1 MGLNEYLENL
11 VATVHYPITFGATEP
26 STLSRWMVK
35 AVTAPNAGPWGTE
48 PYLDEDGRTV
58 YVYETSILPVET
70 LERNWRHYNSDLIE
84 VHQDPNKPGTL
95 FSPGPDKWL
104 YAVCNVY
111 ALEDSEALI
120 KILTYMPAPIRVWIN
135 GELVIA
141 SNENFVVKDV
151 LARVRF
157 KAGNNVVLAE
167 LPLHL
172 RVSLTTQ
179 EFIVKIQPLP
189 RLLSEPAKYEFIDPE
204 LFETLERSA
213 WIVPERV
220 DVRGGERLRLLV
232 LSSYLRG
239 GAGQGQPML
248 VRLEGVDGDTLATV
262 RTETG
267 QAATLPIPEKASG
280 TLRIRAEGV
289 ENGADIHCKPVHL
302 LCGDFAVERES
313 LLRQAAGRQDIR
325 EEIVSSMRQWM
336 ELPKSFQE
344 VNQFVPYDVYDSL
357 LERMAEFRASLN
369 APERLYLRTYPEI
382 FKDRYAVYRL
392 KDTKDA
398 SIAYVVNLPEHY
410 DPDRKYPLVVYF
422 HDAQGRNFPSDLP
435 WTKRFS
441 FSEAIIVQMV
451 GIGRLNYTDDIGVI
465 RTIGEIVQE
474 LNADRDRIYGIGF
487 CTGAMKLYRVGFIA
501 PDLFAGIAT
510 IVGDARID
518 PNAPEYEWLDNLGN
532 TTVYGLCSD
541 ENWFFNSSRKIDLL
555 KRLKKSQI
563 RLYAGFYHNEFNTLH
578 NSRALMRRLVATD
591 KERFPREIDFTV
603 LEPCFSKSHWLR
615 VKRIAD
621 LRERASVKASIV
633 SRQAIEI
640 YADNAGE
647 LELLLSPE
655 EMGLDSE
662 ITLLANGRRMFARL
676 ARYSRATL
684 SIGDVA
690 TSLTVT
696 NLSKEAF
703 IAAYDAI
710 GADETQLGIKRLYTG
725 PCTIVKPSG
734 RSSFTTK
741 LSYLLQNPIRDRYI
755 YYKYESCRESELSL
769 EHTSERNFIVIVD
782 ARSPSL
788 QQTRLLEAIG
798 LKLEPERL
806 TWRGQSYDG
815 DYYAFISCP
824 NPWFADR
831 RVMVVAYNGDGLD
844 GEMIGLMNSFDR
856 NPLFYY
862 DAIIYHHGRVHG
874 LRHEAAKSESELE
887 SESLGGV
894 V

>member
-11 VATVHYPITFGATEP
+11 VTTAHYPITFGVTEP

-35 AVTAPNAGPWGTE
+35 AVTVPNAGPWGTK
-48 PYLDEDGRTV
+48 PYLDEDGRTILLF
-58 YVYETSILPVET
+58 ETPILPVET

-84 VHQDPNKPGTL
+84 VHQDPNKPGNM
-95 FSPGPDKWL
+95 FVSEPDKWL

-111 ALEDSEALI
+111 AMEDSEALI
-120 KILTYMPAPIRVWIN
+120 KILTYMPSPIRVWIN

-141 SNENFVVKDV
+141 SNEDFVVKEV

-179 EFIVKIQPLP
+179 EFIFKIQPLR
-189 RLLSEPAKYEFIDPE
+189 RLLGGPANYEFIDPE
-204 LFETLERSA
+204 LIDTLERSV

-220 DVRGGERLRLLV
+220 NVKGGERLRLIV
-232 LSSYLRG
+232 LPSYVREE
-239 GAGQGQPML
+239 ARQPVI
-248 VRLEGVDGDTLATV
+248 VRLESADGRTLTTI

-267 QAATLPIPEKASG
+267 QAATLPIPETARG
-280 TLRIRAEGV
+280 TLRVVAEGS
-289 ENGADIHCKPVHL
+289 EDGAGVHCKPVHL
-302 LCGDFAVERES
+302 LCGDFAEERDS

-325 EEIVSSMRQWM
+325 EEIVSSMRQMM
-336 ELPKSFQE
+336 ELPQTFQE

-357 LERMAEFRASLN
+357 LERMAEFRASLDV
-369 APERLYLRTYPEI
+369 PGEQYPRTFAEV
-382 FKDRYAVYRL
+382 FKTRYAVYRL

-451 GIGRLNYTDDIGVI
+451 GIGRLNYTDDIGVV
-465 RTIGEIVQE
+465 RTIGEIVRE

-487 CTGAMKLYRVGFIA
+487 CTGAMKTYRIGFIA

-518 PNAPEYEWLDNLGN
+518 ANEPEYEWLDNLVN

-541 ENWFFNSSRKIDLL
+541 ESWFFNSSRKINLL
-555 KRLKKSQI
+555 KRLKKSHI
-563 RLYAGFYHNEFNTLH
+563 RLYAGFFHNEFNTLH

-591 KERFPREIDFTV
+591 KERYPREIDFTV

-615 VKRIAD
+615 VKRIVD
-621 LRERASVKASIV
+621 LRENASVKARIL

-640 YADNAGE
+640 CADNVGE

-655 EMGLDSE
+655 EMGLDSGVA
-662 ITLLANGRRMFARL
+662 LRVNGREAFARL
-676 ARYSRATL
+676 NGHSRATL
-684 SIGDVA
+684 SFDDAGARLSVA
-690 TSLTVT
+690 

-710 GADETQLGIKRLYTG
+710 DVDETQLGIKRLYTG
-725 PCTIVKPSG
+725 PCTVVKPSG
-734 RSSFTTK
+734 RSPFTTK

-755 YYKYESCRESELSL
+755 YYKYESCRESDLSL
-769 EHTSERNFIVIVD
+769 EQINERNYIFIVD

-788 QQTRLLEAIG
+788 QQQRLLQAIG
-798 LKLEPERL
+798 LRLEPERL
-806 TWRGQSYDG
+806 TWKGQTYDG
-815 DYYAFISCP
+815 DYYAFIACP

-831 RVMVVAYNGDGLD
+831 HVMVVAYSNDKL
-844 GEMIGLMNSFDR
+844 ESEIVGLMNSFDR
-856 NPLFYY
+856 NTLFYN
-862 DAIIYHHGRVHG
+862 DAIVYHHGQIQG
-874 LRHEAAKSESELE
+874 LRNEMEK

>member
-11 VATVHYPITFGATEP
+11 VTTVHYPITFGATEP
-26 STLSRWMVK
+26 ATLSRWMVK
-35 AVTAPNAGPWGTE
+35 AVTIPNAGPWGTK
-48 PYLDEDGRTV
+48 PYLGEDGRTI
-58 YVYETSILPVET
+58 YVYETSTLPVEK
-70 LERNWRHYNSDLIE
+70 LEQNWRHYNSDLIE
-84 VHQDPNKPGTL
+84 VHQDPNKPGKM
-95 FSPGPDKWL
+95 FNPEPDKWL

-111 ALEDSEALI
+111 AMEDSEALI
-120 KILTYMPAPIRVWIN
+120 KILTYMPSPIRLWIN

-141 SNENFVVKDV
+141 GNEDFVVKDL

-167 LPLHL
+167 LPLRL

-179 EFIVKIQPLP
+179 EFIVKLQPLR
-189 RLLSEPAKYEFIDPE
+189 RLRSESANYEFIDPE
-204 LFETLERSA
+204 LIDTLERSA
-213 WIVPERV
+213 WIAPERV
-220 DVRGGERLRLLV
+220 NVKGGEQLRLIV

-239 GAGQGQPML
+239 EGGQPVL
-248 VRLEGVDGDTLATV
+248 VRLESADGRTLATV
-262 RTETG
+262 RTESG
-267 QAATLPIPEKASG
+267 QATTLPIPEAASG
-280 TLRIRAEGV
+280 TLRIVAEGS
-289 ENGADIHCKPVHL
+289 EDGAGVRCKPVHL
-302 LCGDFAVERES
+302 LCGDFAEERDS
-313 LLRQAAGRQDIR
+313 LLRQAAGRQDLR
-325 EEIVSSMRQWM
+325 EDIISSMRQMM
-336 ELPKSFQE
+336 ELPQSFQE
-344 VNQFVPYDVYDSL
+344 VNQLVPYEVYDSL
-357 LERMAEFRASLN
+357 LERMAEFRASMN
-369 APERLYLRTYPEI
+369 APERLYLRTYSEV
-382 FKDRYAVYRL
+382 FKARYAVYRL

-441 FSEAIIVQMV
+441 FTEAIIVQMV

-487 CTGAMKLYRVGFIA
+487 CTGAMKAYRLGFIA

-510 IVGDARID
+510 IIGDARID
-518 PNAPEYEWLDNLGN
+518 ANEPQYEWFDNLGN

-541 ENWFFNSSRKIDLL
+541 ENWFFNSARKINLL
-555 KRLKKSQI
+555 QRMKKSHI
-563 RLYAGFYHNEFNTLH
+563 KLYAGFFHNEFNTLH
-578 NSRALMRRLVATD
+578 NSRTLMRRLVATD
-591 KERFPREIDFTV
+591 KERYPREIDFMV

-615 VKRIAD
+615 VKRIVD
-621 LRERASVKASIV
+621 LKERANVKARIL
-633 SRQAIEI
+633 SRQEVEI
-640 YADNAGE
+640 RADNVSE

-662 ITLLANGRRMFARL
+662 ITLLVNGRRASARL
-676 ARYSRATL
+676 SRYSRATL
-684 SIGDVA
+684 SIGDA
-690 TSLTVT
+690 AASLSVS

-710 GADETQLGIKRLYTG
+710 GVDETQLGIKRLYTG
-725 PCTIVKPSG
+725 PCTVVKPSG
-734 RSSFTTK
+734 RSPFTTK

-755 YYKYESCRESELSL
+755 YYKYESCRESELNL
-769 EHTSERNFIVIVD
+769 EHTSESNYIFIVD
-782 ARSPSL
+782 ARSPSV
-788 QQTRLLEAIG
+788 QQQRLLEAIG

-806 TWRGQSYDG
+806 TWKGQSYEG
-815 DYYAFISCP
+815 DYYAFIACP

-831 RVMVVAYNGDGLD
+831 RVMVAVYNSDKLD
-844 GEMIGLMNSFDR
+844 GEIVGLMNSFDR

-862 DAIIYHHGRVHG
+862 DAIVYHHGRIQG
-874 LRHEAAKSESELE
+874 LRHEAEK